1 MEPPKQPPPLEP
13 IVVPTPPGPPTCC
26 GEAMTAIGSGGA
38 ANFEIELWRCLA
50 CERHESTF
58 VRVDGKNFWVGAM
71 GRAIR
76 KEQLRIIADA
86 YHGDPAPDPRLE
98 NPPA

>member
-1 MEPPKQPPPLEP
+1 
-13 IVVPTPPGPPTCC
+13 
-26 GEAMTAIGSGGA
+26 MTSIGSGSA
-38 ANFEIELWRCLA
+38 ASFNIEVWRCLA

-58 VRVDGKNFWVGAM
+58 IRVDGKTFWVGAM

-86 YHGDPAPDPRLE
+86 YQGDPATDPRLE
-98 NPPA
+98 DPPA